1 MLERIKSLLSS
12 HGVDLAAPLSLSDC
26 TVTRAYLLER
36 AGISSGT
43 AVMMAVP
50 YYTTLCDDPARNISV
65 YAVSRDYHLFFAR
78 LFDEVLPVLR
88 REFPDCRFAGFA
100 DHSPIAEA
108 EAAVRAGLGMY
119 GKNHLFLTKKYS
131 SFVFLGEIITD
142 AVLPATPA
150 PVTVC
155 VDCGACAAA
164 CPVGLDVKNCVSAL
178 TQKKGELDETE
189 KAALLAHGLAWGC
202 DRCQE
207 ACAVTK
213 AARAAGTLYT
223 DIPFF
228 KESAVPHLTADAVC
242 AMTDEKFSERAYAW
256 RGRDV
261 ILRNLT
267 LLERK
272 ENER

>member
-1 MLERIKSLLSS
+1 MLQRIKSLLAS
-12 HGVDLAAPLSLSDC
+12 HGVGQAAPVSLADC
-26 TVTRAYLLER
+26 TVTRPYLLER
-36 AGISSGT
+36 AGIASGT

-50 YYTTLCDDPARNISV
+50 YYTTVCDDPARNISA

-78 LFDEVLPVLR
+78 LFDEILPVLR
-88 REFPDCRFAGFA
+88 KEFPDRRFAGFA

-108 EAAVRAGLGMY
+108 QAAVAAGLGMF
-119 GKNHLFLTKKYS
+119 GKNHLFLTKEYS
-131 SFVFLGEIITD
+131 SFVFLGEIVTD
-142 AVLPATPA
+142 AVLPTAKA
-150 PVTVC
+150 PVAVC
-155 VDCGACAAA
+155 TDCGACRAA
-164 CPVGLDVKNCVSAL
+164 CPVGLDVKNCISAL
-178 TQKKGELDETE
+178 TQKKGDLDEAE

-213 AARAAGTLYT
+213 AARRAGTLYT
-223 DIPFF
+223 EIPFF
-228 KESAVPHLTADAVC
+228 KENAIAHLTADAVR
-242 AMTDEKFSERAYAW
+242 AMSDEAFAERAYAW

-272 ENER
+272 ENDR